1 MTKVRTVI
9 PINAKPGKSVIQVT
23 HPTTGRPVRAKV
35 PRDAIPGQTVE
46 LDIPDDSK
54 EQDNTTESTAR
65 GESRLS
71 GERRSSQV
79 SDIDGTK
86 KPELCMYGR
95 SFS

>member
-54 EQDNTTESTAR
+54 ELDNTTESTAR

-71 GERRSSQV
+71 GERRSVQV
-79 SDIDGTK
+79 SNIDGTR

-95 SFS
+95 F